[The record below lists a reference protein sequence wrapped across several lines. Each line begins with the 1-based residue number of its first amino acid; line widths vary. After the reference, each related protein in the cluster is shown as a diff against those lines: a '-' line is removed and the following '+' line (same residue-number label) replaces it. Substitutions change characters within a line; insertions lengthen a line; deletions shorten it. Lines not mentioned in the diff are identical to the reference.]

1 LQRKGI
7 LIDYKNNLNKRG
19 MANVGMVMEIIIG
32 LNKG

>member
-7 LIDYKNNLNKRG
+7 LIDYKNNLNIRG